1 MVAGEQSAGN
11 GKRSYGSSWK
21 AITLTTRSMSSI
33 AISQQL
39 RDPGVGELGVNAII
53 WIVGVGPINTFADSE
68 RILPVEP
75 PL

>member
-33 AISQQL
+33 PISQQL
-39 RDPGVGELGVNAII
+39 RDRGVGELGAII
-53 WIVGVGPINTFADSE
+53 WIVGVEPITTFADSE
-68 RILPVEP
+68 RILTVEP